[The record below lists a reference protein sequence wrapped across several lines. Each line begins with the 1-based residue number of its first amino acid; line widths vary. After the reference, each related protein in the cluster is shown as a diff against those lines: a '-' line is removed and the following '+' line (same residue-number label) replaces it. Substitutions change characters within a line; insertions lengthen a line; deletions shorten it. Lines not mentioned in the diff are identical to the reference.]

1 MVLARYVQVEN
12 CIGSSALT
20 FELDVKPVLKDLDD
34 RIGAVGHIDHFA
46 RMPLWRKILVRL
58 LKAWLRLRVH
68 APGLLLEIVAAQ
80 VPDNCSW
87 NSPDDR
93 GRTLHGFLTALELL
107 LKDCEWLDPVDC
119 SNNVALQLSNTTW
132 AALRQYIK
140 VTLDIFVQRPMFV
153 PRAAL
158 PSIMSQQTIIAT
170 SADHAMNDKSGERVL
185 LNIYATTG
193 DRASAAKSEISK
205 LVAEN
210 TSLLK
215 PF

>member
-1 MVLARYVQVEN
+1 MD
-12 CIGSSALT
+12 
-20 FELDVKPVLKDLDD
+20 F
-34 RIGAVGHIDHFA
+34 
-46 RMPLWRKILVRL
+46 
-58 LKAWLRLRVH
+58 
-68 APGLLLEIVAAQ
+68 
-80 VPDNCSW
+80 
-87 NSPDDR
+87 SPR
-93 GRTLHGFLTALELL
+93 WS

-170 SADHAMNDKSGERVL
+170 CADHAMNVKSGERVL

-215 PF
+215 PFDAVVWEMVDHHSVMDLLWETCLNADLQLQFLPTPVFAEVAILDANKLALTMPLQPLATIRDIVGATITKIWCSIKASA